1 MYPTGP
7 GAPLNATL
15 LATFS
20 QQMRADTAISAFS
33 LKQGATVVTGVA
45 SFSGNTVRFVPSA
58 NLVANTQYT
67 ATISTAAL
75 ALDGQAL
82 AMAFTWSFNTGTVVS
97 RGPAPVSLG
106 AAGNFVV
113 LAKAAVSTVPPSVI
127 TGDVGVSPAAASFLT
142 GFSLTADAT
151 NVFSTS
157 PQVTG
162 KLYAADFAVPT
173 PSNLT
178 TSVGNMENAYTDAAT
193 RPTPDRTELGAGNI
207 GGLTLEPGLYKW
219 TSTITVP
226 TDVTISGG
234 ADDVWIFQ
242 TSGDLTVASATRI
255 TLGGQAKAK
264 NIFWQIGGEV
274 TLGSTSH
281 FEGIILSKTAV
292 TLATGATM
300 NGRILAQTQIALQKA
315 TVVKPQD

>member
-1 MYPTGP
+1 
-7 GAPLNATL
+7 
-15 LATFS
+15 
-20 QQMRADTAISAFS
+20 MRADTVISAFS
-33 LKQGATVVTGVA
+33 LKQGATAVQGAT
-45 SFSGNTVRFVPSA
+45 SFAANTLRFVPTT
-58 NLVANTQYT
+58 NLMANTQYT
-67 ATISTAAL
+67 ASISTAAR
-75 ALDGQAL
+75 AADGQAL
-82 AMAFTWSFNTGTVVS
+82 ASAFTWNFTTGTTLS

-113 LAKAAVSTVPPSVI
+113 LAKSAVSTVPPSVI

-162 KLYAADFAVPT
+162 KLYAANFAVPT

-178 TSVGNMENAYTDAAT
+178 TAIGSMENAYTDAAT
-193 RPTPDRTELGAGNI
+193 RPTPDFTELGAGMI
-207 GGLTLEPGLYKW
+207 GGLTLAPGLYKW
-219 TSTITVP
+219 TSTISIP

-242 TSGDLTVASATRI
+242 TSGNLTMAFETRI
-255 TLGGQAKAK
+255 TLGGEAKAK

-274 TLGSTSH
+274 TLGKSSH

-292 TLATGATM
+292 TLVTGASI
-300 NGRILAQTQIALQKA
+300 NGRILAQTQVALQQA